1 MAAKDLEA
9 EELEVIE
16 LLVMDLPLYKDV
28 QSLHVL
34 HQHLRS
40 LSELE
45 ELEDQVQDILQ
56 TVVQDLKWSTIE
68 FCYWSTF
75 CNKCNWWRIPYGS
88 DLW

>member
-16 LLVMDLPLYKDV
+16 LLVTDPHLYKDV

-40 LSELE
+40 LSVAE

-56 TVVQDLKWSTIE
+56 TVVQDLE
-68 FCYWSTF
+68 MEYHRVLLLV
-75 CNKCNWWRIPYGS
+75 N
-88 DLW
+88 LL